1 MREKCK
7 IELKMEK
14 LTDKEIE
21 QLIKQ
26 SLSSYIKEEFSH
38 EKQNEAFL
46 MLQESRKK
54 HDEKYKEF
62 RIKNPC
68 EYYKEGDPQKFQR
81 GQEVKVDDVLCG
93 MKMHF
98 AAGFNAIIIGSAHE
112 LYNSGKGSYS
122 LLILENGLPKSS
134 VSWYEQHELTL
145 VNSDEMRG
153 NEILKIY
160 NQSK

>member
-1 MREKCK
+1 
-7 IELKMEK
+7 
-14 LTDKEIE
+14 
-21 QLIKQ
+21 
-26 SLSSYIKEEFSH
+26 
-38 EKQNEAFL
+38 
-46 MLQESRKK
+46 
-54 HDEKYKEF
+54 
-62 RIKNPC
+62 
-68 EYYKEGDPQKFQR
+68 
-81 GQEVKVDDVLCG
+81 